1 MGSLYLAMRPETQ
14 AIDGDQAKNSNHNR
28 ELRERFAREAESV
41 ARLRH
46 PNIVVIFDVGED
58 DSSPDL

>member
-1 MGSLYLAMRPETQ
+1 M
-14 AIDGDQAKNSNHNR
+14 AIALLNEDSNHNR
-28 ELRERFAREAESV
+28 ELRERFAREAGSV

>member
-1 MGSLYLAMRPETQ
+1 V
-14 AIDGDQAKNSNHNR
+14 AIKLLNEDSSDNR

-46 PNIVVIFDVGED
+46 PNILVIFDVGED
-58 DSSPDL
+58 DSLPDV